1 MTQTSAGMMSMARSL
16 GSQTRPLAP
25 LQSKADSQFP
35 RVQPA
40 PRCVWTA
47 AQHLQPVLALPARL
61 THRRR
66 GTQLATCGRYVCGS
80 RAGARLHR
88 LAPLLLLCSTS
99 ARSRGSSGCG
109 AGAGRAAPGPA
120 SRSNATRC
128 TGRLRGCGR
137 VNCSLSCRSSS
148 RCRTH
153 AASQAGI
160 LLVDVVRLQQNVP
173 DNEPFVTAGYNRR
186 GARPPVT
193 LSGS

>member
-1 MTQTSAGMMSMARSL
+1 MARSL

-61 THRRR
+61 AHRRR
-66 GTQLATCGRYVCGS
+66 GTQLATCERNVCGS

-109 AGAGRAAPGPA
+109 AGAGRRAAPGSA

-148 RCRTH
+148 RCRKR
-153 AASQAGI
+153 AASQAGTLI
-160 LLVDVVRLQQNVP
+160 NVVSLEQSKT
-173 DNEPFVTAGYNRR
+173 DNKPSVTAGNNKR